1 MAEKYK
7 DKLTEEQFEIAYKEN
22 KEAPRLTLISIVDRR
37 KQVYL
42 YASVASGEIIFSSK
56 DKF

>member
-22 KEAPRLTLISIVDRR
+22 KEAPYIN
-37 KQVYL
+37 KHCGQKKAGL